1 MSAQKEFADNRF
13 VHFLLILAL
22 AGASVFAFTSA
33 HAQAPAN
40 HSLQSAADSTAPMRD
55 PFAAPPLPPL
65 SDSQAVMPTV
75 EAVKL
80 SSQGTFS
87 NSSPRVG
94 DSLDYVITVEW
105 EDTEVVVLA
114 PDSLDF
120 PGFKILGQATVHKKL
135 ASAGGVKNHTEFIYR
150 LRAQTQGQGKATS
163 MKIRYLTGISR
174 QGQEEA
180 VYIPTALTNI
190 APAPT
195 RLADMLWFKL
205 LLWVV
210 ILAGAGALAA
220 AAFKLAIRKKSRQSV
235 LPVDLKPEVMTLK
248 NRLRSAQNTPDSSK
262 AVLLEMEGL
271 ALRFL
276 KDELG
281 PGRTASAT
289 PGNTPVTSQA
299 PRFEALL
306 DDYLSRDGAGRQTG
320 DGHGTAQDWARLR
333 EAFKHARFAGGYKEP
348 HELQED
354 FRTLRKCLKIT
365 GDDQP

>member
-1 MSAQKEFADNRF
+1 M
-13 VHFLLILAL
+13 
-22 AGASVFAFTSA
+22 
-33 HAQAPAN
+33 
-40 HSLQSAADSTAPMRD
+40 
-55 PFAAPPLPPL
+55 
-65 SDSQAVMPTV
+65 
-75 EAVKL
+75 
-80 SSQGTFS
+80 
-87 NSSPRVG
+87 
-94 DSLDYVITVEW
+94 DYVITVEW
-105 EDTEVVVLA
+105 EDTEVPVVVLA

-120 PGFKILGQATVHKKL
+120 PGFRILGQATVHKKL

-195 RLADMLWFKL
+195 RFADRLWFKL
-205 LLWVV
+205 LLWVF

-220 AAFKLAIRKKSRQSV
+220 AAFKLAIRKKSRQSA
-235 LPVDLKPEVMTLK
+235 LPVDLKPEVAALK

-262 AVLLEMEGL
+262 AVLLEMESL

-281 PGRTASAT
+281 LGRSASAT
-289 PGNTPVTSQA
+289 PGNAPGTSQA

-306 DDYLSRDGAGRQTG
+306 DDYLSRDGRQTG